1 MKLKGKYIFL
11 SLFII
16 LLVSCNSNRVT
27 RDKAQA
33 SFKDNDYETAISY
46 LKAENID
53 NNLIDL
59 NLDEAM
65 LLFLNGQYK
74 ESSTLFNSTGYQ
86 MAMYTGEMTVGQM
99 IQAGLISEESITYVG
114 PAYEYALIDIMN
126 AYNYIMMDDLDNA
139 RAMMRRSFN
148 NNKSAFN
155 ELKAKLREI
164 EIQSEKAF
172 NSSQTQNAIRD
183 MADEGL
189 YYDFNS
195 FVNTTLDNEDTEYG
209 LSPFVFFLG
218 SALFANNREYE
229 LSYDWMRNI
238 KPFISK
244 GLASSVIDI
253 PQGMGSIDV
262 VTLSDTIVKREEAVK
277 YIPMLIDMYGLSVTF
292 KLTWPVVSESF
303 NIVKNIRVKVR
314 KQYID
319 MDDNIKVGPVVDSC
333 FGELIEDFDSGVRLD
348 VASKAEGA
356 FARSLIRNI
365 TRKTATYLASILAV
379 QTAWDSA
386 EDGTMAQ
393 YLAYLAAVTATQT
406 AMAALDATECA
417 DTRQCV
423 FFPSKAH
430 AAGFILEPGLY
441 TVEVEYMNKSGRVI
455 KTDMIHNVEVNEGL
469 PTVVPSEYINTGNL
483 QLDIDDYY
491 Y

>member
-114 PAYEYALIDIMN
+114 PAYEYALIDIIN

-229 LSYDWMRNI
+229 
-238 KPFISK
+238 
-244 GLASSVIDI
+244 
-253 PQGMGSIDV
+253 
-262 VTLSDTIVKREEAVK
+262 
-277 YIPMLIDMYGLSVTF
+277 
-292 KLTWPVVSESF
+292 
-303 NIVKNIRVKVR
+303 
-314 KQYID
+314 
-319 MDDNIKVGPVVDSC
+319 
-333 FGELIEDFDSGVRLD
+333 
-348 VASKAEGA
+348 
-356 FARSLIRNI
+356 
-365 TRKTATYLASILAV
+365 
-379 QTAWDSA
+379 
-386 EDGTMAQ
+386 
-393 YLAYLAAVTATQT
+393 
-406 AMAALDATECA
+406 
-417 DTRQCV
+417 
-423 FFPSKAH
+423 
-430 AAGFILEPGLY
+430 
-441 TVEVEYMNKSGRVI
+441 
-455 KTDMIHNVEVNEGL
+455 
-469 PTVVPSEYINTGNL
+469 
-483 QLDIDDYY
+483 
-491 Y
+491 